1 MQWYAKVL
9 RQYADFS
16 GRARRTEYWMFTL
29 VNVIIGL
36 VLSLVDEVVFVG
48 PGLSTTGWLGT
59 IYSVALIIPTLA
71 VGARRL
77 HDTGRSGW
85 WQLIA
90 LIPLIG
96 VIVLIVFFAL
106 EGQRST
112 NAHGPDPKA
121 VPANTPAGSY
131 AG

>member
-9 RQYADFS
+9 RQYADFT
-16 GRARRTEYWMFTL
+16 GRARRTEFWMFTF
-29 VNVIIGL
+29 VSAIIGI
-36 VLSLVDEVVFVG
+36 VLSLVDEVVFLG

-59 IYSVALIIPTLA
+59 IYSLAVLLPTLA

-85 WQLIA
+85 WLLLAI
-90 LIPLIG
+90 IPLIG
-96 VIVLIVFFAL
+96 AIVLIVFFAL

-112 NAHGPDPKA
+112 NSYGPDPKA
-121 VPANTPAGSY
+121 VPAGYPAGSL